1 MDYIPTLFSF
11 NKTLDEAANARQ
23 NRLMERRFKQQFED
37 EEKKKAEQK
46 CLEREHFEQE
56 AALGLSMLN
65 NPFNIGTQTEEAH
78 MSCDTSEQTETS
90 ITCVQLYVRR
100 HKHYLIGMYILYT
113 PDPTF
118 NVISAVI
125 LEGDDTKTKFYVHW
139 FTEMGSIYMYMYEC
153 VPPLVVT
160 HDSFV

>member
-1 MDYIPTLFSF
+1 MDYVPTLFSF
-11 NKTLDEAANARQ
+11 NKTIDEAANARQ

-65 NPFNIGTQTEEAH
+65 NPFSIGTQTEEAH

-100 HKHYLIGMYILYT
+100 HRH
-113 PDPTF
+113 
-118 NVISAVI
+118 
-125 LEGDDTKTKFYVHW
+125 
-139 FTEMGSIYMYMYEC
+139 
-153 VPPLVVT
+153 
-160 HDSFV
+160 